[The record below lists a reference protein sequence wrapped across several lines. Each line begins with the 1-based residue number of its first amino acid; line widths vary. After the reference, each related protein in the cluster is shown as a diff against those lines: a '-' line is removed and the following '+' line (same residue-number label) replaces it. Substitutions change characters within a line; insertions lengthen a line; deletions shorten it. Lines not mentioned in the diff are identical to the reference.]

1 MTKMTVMMPYDS
13 AIPKKRNEPFRYRAT
28 DTGNAQ
34 RMYDQQGENIRC
46 VIDEKDFALWESEKG
61 IWVKSQDSKMLQT
74 LASGVVETITPE
86 NTLLE
91 VEGDELWQRKSES
104 LGKIKAMIGQLWKFK
119 QLKVRSSSF
128 DRFLMKL
135 NVRNYTINL
144 GTVKPYDWIR
154 EDYLTKQAPVLYDDD
169 ARCPQFDEAVRQRQK
184 LRDPN
189 LQGHAFCLCFGAR
202 ESGNVRGV

>member
-74 LASGVVETITPE
+74 LASGV
-86 NTLLE
+86 
-91 VEGDELWQRKSES
+91 
-104 LGKIKAMIGQLWKFK
+104 WK
-119 QLKVRSSSF
+119 RS
-128 DRFLMKL
+128 
-135 NVRNYTINL
+135 
-144 GTVKPYDWIR
+144 
-154 EDYLTKQAPVLYDDD
+154 
-169 ARCPQFDEAVRQRQK
+169 RQRIRFWK
-184 LRDPN
+184 WK
-189 LQGHAFCLCFGAR
+189 GMSFG
-202 ESGNVRGV
+202 SGN